1 MPAHIETHEIRVFKT
16 VYEENGFKKAAD
28 KLFVTQSA
36 VSQTI
41 SNLEKKLDTLLI
53 ERNPLKLTESGIRL
67 LNYAETVLNEEQN
80 VLSDINNIK
89 NGILST
95 LLLAMNA
102 TVNALYAKD
111 LVCQYCTESPLTRLK
126 INVMPSR
133 QLISAVGSDLWEL
146 GFGPFQREMPE
157 YLEPI
162 PLYTDERVL
171 VLSRAHPDFDRLSG
185 QPEQLVKEIPLIVSH
200 LDDPDMRPAIDKLR
214 DSFGTI
220 WEVSDMSLRISLV
233 ADGLGMSY
241 LDKRLIEAHAACTE
255 FAILDSLPFA
265 RLPLSFGLYHRRKK
279 ELSMGARRFIELCK
293 SHDFKQQRLAASR

>member
-53 ERNPLKLTESGIRL
+53 ERSPLKLTEAGMRL
-67 LNYAETVLNEEQN
+67 LRYAETVLGEEQN
-80 VLSDINNIK
+80 VLADINNIK
-89 NGILST
+89 NGVLST

-102 TVNALYAKD
+102 TVNALYGRV
-111 LVCQYCTESPLTRLK
+111 LVRAYCNGSPLTRLK

-133 QLISAVGSDLWEL
+133 QIISAVGSDRWEL
-146 GFGPFQREMPE
+146 GFGPFQREMPDYFE
-157 YLEPI
+157 TM
-162 PLYTDERVL
+162 PLYSDERRL
-171 VLSRAHPDFDRLSG
+171 VINRRHRDFERLSHD
-185 QPEQLVKEIPLIVSH
+185 PDRIVKEIPLIVSH

-233 ADGLGMSY
+233 AEGLGMSY
-241 LDKRLIEAHAACTE
+241 LDNRLIRAHAGCAD
-255 FAILDSLPFA
+255 FAPLDSLPFA
-265 RLPLSFGLYHRRKK
+265 RIPLTFGLYYRKKK
-279 ELSMGARRFIELCK
+279 ELSMGARRFIALARDC
-293 SHDFKQQRLAASR
+293 DFDHILD